1 MIIDTRP
8 KVPWS
13 INFYC
18 LPIMLVV
25 ILPVLVAVFLRL
37 SKQKSQTN
45 VMFVATYQLVSIPE
59 DRFLETQI
67 VLRFTFMISSCI
79 FGARDVK
86 FDRTYIGFSHPLQ
99 LYIYISNSFVCCWSI
114 RKSHVKSAFS
124 SLKLTNL
131 IANLCFNQ
139 PIPREQN
146 PTHMRLQGL
155 LKPLEVPYKWC
166 LFQFHEARVFC

>member
-1 MIIDTRP
+1 
-8 KVPWS
+8 
-13 INFYC
+13 
-18 LPIMLVV
+18 MLVV

-86 FDRTYIGFSHPLQ
+86 FDRTYIGIFPPSPII
-99 LYIYISNSFVCCWSI
+99 YIYI
-114 RKSHVKSAFS
+114 
-124 SLKLTNL
+124 
-131 IANLCFNQ
+131 
-139 PIPREQN
+139 
-146 PTHMRLQGL
+146 
-155 LKPLEVPYKWC
+155 
-166 LFQFHEARVFC
+166 